1 MEGSVLPQEYWEPK
15 EAQREQTA
23 GLKYLVEK
31 GEMANKRGW
40 SLDQKGLIDNRTQ
53 AIPLVKMT
61 KRCAPKAVPFG
72 VVGKNPEQQEMA
84 S

>member
-1 MEGSVLPQEYWEPK
+1 
-15 EAQREQTA
+15 
-23 GLKYLVEK
+23 
-31 GEMANKRGW
+31 MANKRGW